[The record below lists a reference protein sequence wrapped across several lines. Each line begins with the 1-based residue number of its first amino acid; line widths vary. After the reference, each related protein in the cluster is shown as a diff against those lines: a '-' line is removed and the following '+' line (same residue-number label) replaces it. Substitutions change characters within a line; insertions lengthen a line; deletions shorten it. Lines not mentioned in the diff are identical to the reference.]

1 MTIPDTNAIRVQMR
15 TDANQG
21 YQRLGATTTMHDT
34 ILSLCYEIDRLRTK
48 NERLTME
55 RDHFE
60 SEVKLRNRI
69 PSMNDHVAGMQ
80 AEIERLRAALTPFS
94 EEAAYWLS
102 HNYSRDDRPVEGF
115 QDYTP
120 VMTCGDL
127 FDARAALAA
136 CKGVRDAS

>member
-1 MTIPDTNAIRVQMR
+1 MTTPDTKAIRAKAKMWHLPPGIADNILALCGAL
-15 TDANQG
+15 DA
-21 YQRLGATTTMHDT
+21 
-34 ILSLCYEIDRLRTK
+34 
-48 NERLTME
+48 ERA
-55 RDHFE
+55 D
-60 SEVKLRNRI
+60 N
-69 PSMNDHVAGMQ
+69 
-80 AEIERLRAALTPFS
+80 ERLRAALTPFS

-120 VMTCGDL
+120 VMTCGDI

>member
-1 MTIPDTNAIRVQMR
+1 MTTDTKAIRAKAKMWHLSSGIADDILALCEAL
-15 TDANQG
+15 DA
-21 YQRLGATTTMHDT
+21 A
-34 ILSLCYEIDRLRTK
+34 
-48 NERLTME
+48 
-55 RDHFE
+55 
-60 SEVKLRNRI
+60 
-69 PSMNDHVAGMQ
+69 Q
-80 AEIERLRAALTPFS
+80 AENARLQTIIDNLHAVEQKHRETSNAQFHRANRLQVENERLRAALQPFS
-94 EEAAYWLS
+94 EEAIYWLS